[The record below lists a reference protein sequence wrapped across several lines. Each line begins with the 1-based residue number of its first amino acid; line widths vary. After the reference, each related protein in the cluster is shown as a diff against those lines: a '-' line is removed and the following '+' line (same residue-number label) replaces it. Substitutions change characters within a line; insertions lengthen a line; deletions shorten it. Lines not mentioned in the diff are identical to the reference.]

1 MNTVVMDGTVIQWIC
16 NVLALNT
23 LFDLIKSISLQ
34 KNVAYV
40 FRAHV
45 IIFKD
50 ATFKISKM
58 LG

>member
-16 NVLALNT
+16 NVFAPYFVWPNKKHFT
-23 LFDLIKSISLQ
+23 A

-50 ATFKISKM
+50 VTFKISKM